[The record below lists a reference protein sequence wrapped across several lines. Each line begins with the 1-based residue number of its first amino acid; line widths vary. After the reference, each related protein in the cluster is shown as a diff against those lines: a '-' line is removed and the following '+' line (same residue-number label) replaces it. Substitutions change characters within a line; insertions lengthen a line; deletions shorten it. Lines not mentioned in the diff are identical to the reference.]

1 MANKLKVHEQE
12 AITNL
17 SRLGWG
23 IRKIARELRIS
34 RNTVRAYL
42 RNLESSQT
50 EAIVQAVL
58 EQATDPARAEGTQT
72 DPLSTPGSATGQS
85 QTDPLSTSGNN
96 GRKSLC
102 AEHAGLVTTKV
113 EAGLW
118 VPTRAQR
125 S

>member
-23 IRKIARELRIS
+23 IRKIARELGVS
-34 RNTVRAYL
+34 RNTVRGYL
-42 RNLESSQT
+42 RNLESSQVD
-50 EAIVQAVL
+50 AIVQEVL
-58 EQATDPARAEGTQT
+58 KPAPDSTGAPGTQT
-72 DPLSTPGSATGQS
+72 DPLSTPGSGSGQN

-102 AEHAGLVTTKV
+102 AEHAGMITTKV
-113 EAGLW
+113 EVGLS
-118 VPTRAQR
+118 AQR
-125 S
+125 IYQDL